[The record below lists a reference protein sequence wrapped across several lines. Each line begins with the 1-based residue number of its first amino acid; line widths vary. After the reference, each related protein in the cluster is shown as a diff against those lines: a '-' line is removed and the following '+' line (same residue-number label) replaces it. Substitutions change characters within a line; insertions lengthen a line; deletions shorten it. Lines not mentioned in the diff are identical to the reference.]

1 MFDVN
6 FQLLWFFP
14 AYNVIGFQFKI
25 EIEMGAFDSEIMG
38 STVKI
43 YIYIYILISKKLYR
57 KYDLFANYPQN
68 VRRILL
74 VWKIYIY
81 LLQALQI
88 NSDYVINILLIK
100 QLFINNSK

>member
-43 YIYIYILISKKLYR
+43 YIYIYI
-57 KYDLFANYPQN
+57 F
-68 VRRILL
+68 
-74 VWKIYIY
+74 
-81 LLQALQI
+81 
-88 NSDYVINILLIK
+88 
-100 QLFINNSK
+100 